1 MNGRITTDAVSA
13 GRLHHLDAI
22 RGIAALSVAVGHVLG
37 TFPNFEFWTPILG
50 RPAVTL
56 FFLLSGYVLGKSLSG
71 SEGNPMVD
79 FVSYS
84 VRRVF
89 RL

>member
-1 MNGRITTDAVSA
+1 MNKNTISLQQVS
-13 GRLHHLDAI
+13 GDRLHHLDAL

-37 TFPNFEFWTPILG
+37 AFPNYESWTPMLG

-71 SEGNPMVD
+71 SGGNP
-79 FVSYS
+79 
-84 VRRVF
+84 
-89 RL
+89 